1 MLWEY
6 IEEKMLRHPDS
17 TLKEGDACITYKGA
31 VAFAK
36 EFAKR
41 LEASCYGILC
51 RSELSG
57 ALAILSCIAA
67 GATFLPLS
75 YRYGRKHCENIFQ
88 TVHPEY
94 MITDI
99 IGELRPVKL
108 DDGTYR
114 EPVGERPAAIL
125 CTSGTTGKP
134 KGIMLSEKN
143 LCTNLS
149 DIRRY
154 FAIGPADK
162 ILISRSLYHCAV
174 LTGELLTSLCQGTHV
189 HFFSESFRPGE
200 ILRKINAEE
209 ITVLCGTPTMLT
221 ALARFE
227 RRAVSEDML
236 RTIAISGECLD
247 AARARTIRDAFPAA
261 KIYHVYGLT
270 EASPRVTFLPPE
282 QFAVQ
287 GTCVG
292 YPLHSLQLRV
302 VNQRGKAVCV
312 GETGELCVRGD
323 SVMMG
328 YYNDPAATAA
338 VLRGGWLHTGDMAV
352 MSREGLVKIRG
363 RKDNMIIR
371 GGMNIYP
378 QEIEKSLSMDTRVR
392 EVMAYGISDPLFGEK
407 IGLRIAG
414 NFAGRGEVLR
424 MCRRMLL
431 PYQMPAV
438 VELMD
443 ELPKNGAGKII
454 RKKGGRRAEENA

>member
-6 IEEKMLRHPDS
+6 IEEKMLRYPDS
-17 TLKEGDACITYKGA
+17 TLAEEDVFITYEGA
-31 VAFAK
+31 IAFAK

-41 LEASCYGILC
+41 LGASCYGILC
-51 RSELSG
+51 RSELFG

-94 MITDI
+94 VITDI
-99 IGELRPVKL
+99 MGELSVVEL
-108 DDGTYR
+108 DGGTYR

-134 KGIMLSEKN
+134 KGVMLSEKN
-143 LCTNLS
+143 LCTNIS

-162 ILISRSLYHCAV
+162 ILIPRSLYHCAV
-174 LTGELLTSLCQGTHV
+174 LTGEFLTSLCQGTHIC
-189 HFFSESFRPGE
+189 FFSDSFNTSE
-200 ILRKINAEE
+200 ILRRIRKNE
-209 ITVLCGTPTMLT
+209 ITVLCGTPTMLIS
-221 ALARFE
+221 LAYFG
-227 RRAVSEDML
+227 RRAVAGSTL
-236 RTIAISGECLD
+236 RTIAVSGECLD
-247 AARARTIRDAFPAA
+247 TVRAQTIESAFPAA

-282 QFAVQ
+282 QFAAQ
-287 GTCVG
+287 GTYVG

-302 VNQRGKAVCV
+302 VNRRGKAICP
-312 GETGELCVRGD
+312 GEAGELCVRGD

-328 YYNDPAATAA
+328 YYFDPAATAA
-338 VLRGGWLHTGDMAV
+338 VLRGGWLYTGDMAEI
-352 MSREGLVKIRG
+352 SREGLVKILG
-363 RKDNMIIR
+363 RRDNMIIR

-378 QEIEKSLSMDTRVR
+378 QEIEKCLSMDSRVR

-414 NFAGRGEVLR
+414 DFAGRDEVLR

-431 PYQMPAV
+431 PYQVPAV

-443 ELPKNGAGKII
+443 ELPKNGAGKIV
-454 RKKGGRRAEENA
+454 REKGGRRAEENA